1 MSDNWLNVEYAY
13 VRGKNTATAFKEFT
27 VLMKTQVKRDN
38 YTLIEDHEKV
48 IMTTN
53 TTRRYL

>member
-1 MSDNWLNVEYAY
+1 MSDNWLNIEYAD

-38 YTLIEDHEKV
+38 YTLIEDHV
-48 IMTTN
+48 
-53 TTRRYL
+53 